1 MPNSTTTIYSDYDE
15 FSKLID
21 RISVDDFDS
30 QRRFCGPNNH
40 KFGKLEIGNGSLCHK
55 DRAELS
61 LCGTKKERSINKWL
75 RNRTSSLDFGVQITD
90 KHGKTHPIHVNS
102 NDNVLNFFEDLRFG
116 RRTWLK
122 RMTNAKFAAHR
133 SLQATFF
140 FAGNSRPTDPE
151 TLVMIDIDCKKF
163 GTLEGALAFAQF
175 LKEHFFP
182 NLYIEVSTNG
192 NGAHGFFVLEK
203 CGLGADCIND
213 LLLHRLQTWLRQV
226 LSENDFDVEN
236 VEIKGTLP
244 VIEWGES
251 KYEVLDYR
259 AGMLAKLPRIPT
271 PEDEAALR
279 ETTLVSV
286 DDLRSLPV
294 VEERHEPK
302 QSRVKQSSGLIASE
316 SITGKH
322 IVEEELREIDG
333 HYRAVAESLLDSHL
347 LETSGRT
354 KVTVEDVAIW
364 LMLIK
369 FFTENMNRDGSLPVE
384 RWREMWRALFQAG
397 DINRSFCCQ
406 RFGIVRDYLSSLGLI
421 AWQDESYRLGYI
433 NENGEYRKGKACKW
447 KASDELM
454 AMLQLPEVCEA
465 EEGEKERTSF
475 IRTNLL
481 NFFRS
486 LTRHPQSETIKP
498 VLVDPEASLRINPDE
513 IARFITPFEDFMGLA
528 A

>member
-1 MPNSTTTIYSDYDE
+1 MPNSYTSIYSAYDE

-21 RISVDDFDS
+21 KIAVEDFDGY
-30 QRRFCGPNNH
+30 RRFCGPNNQ
-40 KFGKLEIGNGSLCHK
+40 KFENLEVGNGSLCHK
-55 DRAELS
+55 DREKLG

-75 RNRTSSLDFGVQITD
+75 RNRTSSLDFGVQITN

-102 NDNVLNFFEDLRFG
+102 NDTVLNFFEDLRFG

-122 RMTNAKFAAHR
+122 RMTNAKFTAHR
-133 SLQATFF
+133 SSQATFF
-140 FAGNSRPTDPE
+140 FAGNSRPNNPE

-203 CGLGADCIND
+203 CGLGAECIND
-213 LLLHRLQTWLRQV
+213 LLLYRLQTWLRQV

-244 VIEWGES
+244 AIEWGES

-259 AGMLAKLPRIPT
+259 AGMLAKLPRIPM

-279 ETTLVSV
+279 ETTLVTV
-286 DDLRSLPV
+286 DDLRRLPV
-294 VEERHEPK
+294 VEERRIPR
-302 QSRVKQSSGLIASE
+302 QRQAQQLSCRNVVG

-333 HYRAVAESLLDSHL
+333 HYRAVAESLLDSHR
-347 LETSGRT
+347 LETRGKT

-369 FFTENMNRDGSLPVE
+369 FFTQNMNRDGSLPVE

-406 RFGIVRDYLSSLGLI
+406 RFGIIRDYLSSLGLI
-421 AWQDESYRLGYI
+421 AWEDGSYRLGYI
-433 NENGEYRKGKACKW
+433 DENGEYRKGKACKW

-454 AMLQLPEVCEA
+454 AMLELPEVCEA

-475 IRTNLL
+475 IRPNLL
-481 NFFRS
+481 SFFKS

-498 VLVDPEASLRINPDE
+498 ILVDPEAAMRINPDE
-513 IARFITPFEDFMGLA
+513 IAQFITPFEEFMGLA